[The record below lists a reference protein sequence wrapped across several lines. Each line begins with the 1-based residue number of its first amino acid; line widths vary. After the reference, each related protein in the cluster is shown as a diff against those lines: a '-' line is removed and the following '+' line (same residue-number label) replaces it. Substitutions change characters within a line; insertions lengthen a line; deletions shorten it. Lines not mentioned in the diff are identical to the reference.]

1 MGERHVSELDDVAGK
16 SARGSFYL
24 FVGVFLSELINAV
37 GAVIVA
43 RLLTPQEYGVFGL
56 SLVLPGIFLMFSN
69 WGIAEALTRFLTRY
83 QAEGRWGDIKRM
95 TRTGLIFN
103 GTLACMLSLIM
114 YVLADPLAS
123 MVLVR
128 PELGDLVM
136 LSSAIVIIQTVF
148 ATSSSILLGLERM
161 DLVAAMM
168 VIQAAIKASASPLLI
183 RYGYRV
189 SGAVAGYMISTL
201 VVALLSVIV
210 IARHL
215 WARRAPSQDETEESS
230 LRGMLSF
237 GFPLFMSNFV
247 GGVNLRYRGLLQA
260 WFATDLAIGNLNI
273 ATKFRSLVGL
283 FTSPIIWTLYPAFSK
298 FRYGERKG
306 ELESMFR
313 NSIRYATIIVLPAVC
328 LIAIMSKPLVV
339 TLFGT
344 GYEQAPFF
352 LVLALMEYL
361 AVGLGSLS
369 IMGFLNS
376 QGETKTTFHL
386 NSVSVTISVALC
398 TVLTWMWSIPGLLA
412 GVFLSSM
419 AGYGYS
425 LYKVSEKYGMRIDLL
440 HTGRVALFSAPS
452 ALVTIAVMDRI
463 GVSNTFVHMALGSG
477 IFLLACMMLAP
488 LMGAVDVRDVQTIRR
503 IIRRETALYPLVAP
517 FLDLEE
523 RILRFEN
530 SHLSGK

>member
-1 MGERHVSELDDVAGK
+1 MSELDDVARK

-24 FVGVFLSELINAV
+24 FVGNFLSELINAV

-43 RLLTPQEYGVFGL
+43 RLLTPQEFGVFSL

-69 WGIAEALTRFLTRY
+69 WGIAEALTRFLARY

-103 GTLACMLSLIM
+103 GALACMLSLIM
-114 YVLADPLAS
+114 YGLADPLAS
-123 MVLVR
+123 MALTR
-128 PELGDLVM
+128 PELGDLVR

-148 ATSSSILLGLERM
+148 ATSSSILFGLERM
-161 DLVAAMM
+161 DLMAAMM
-168 VIQAAIKASASPLLI
+168 VTQAIIKASASPLLI
-183 RYGYRV
+183 RYGYGV

-201 VVALLSVIV
+201 AVALLSVVLI
-210 IARHL
+210 IRCL
-215 WARRAPSQDETEESS
+215 WAKRASTQIETEESS
-230 LRGMLSF
+230 LEGMLRF

-247 GGVNLRYRGLLQA
+247 GGVSLRYQGLLQA

-283 FTSPIIWTLYPAFSK
+283 FTAPIVWTLYPAFSK
-298 FRYGERKG
+298 FRYGEKRR

-313 NSIRYATIIVLPAVC
+313 NSIRYAIILVLPAMC

-344 GYEQAPFF
+344 GYDQAPLF
-352 LVLALMEYL
+352 LVLALLEYL

-386 NSVSVTISVALC
+386 NSVSVTLSVALC
-398 TVLTWMWSIPGLLA
+398 TVLTWKWSIPGLLT

-419 AGYGYS
+419 TGYGYS
-425 LYKVSEKYGMRIDLL
+425 LYKVSKKYGMRIDLL

-452 ALVTIAVMDRI
+452 ALMTIAVMDRI
-463 GVSNTFVHMALGSG
+463 GVSSTFVYMALGSG
-477 IFLLACMMLAP
+477 MFLLACMILAP
-488 LMGAVDVRDVQTIRR
+488 LTGAVSIRDLQTIRR
-503 IIRRETALYPLVAP
+503 ILRKETALYPLVAP

-523 RILRFEN
+523 RIMRFEKGR
-530 SHLSGK
+530 LSGE

>member
-1 MGERHVSELDDVAGK
+1 MSELDDVARK
-16 SARGSFYL
+16 SARGSLYL
-24 FVGVFLSELINAV
+24 FVGNFLSELINAV

-43 RLLTPQEYGVFGL
+43 RLLTPQEFGLFGL
-56 SLVLPGIFLMFSN
+56 SLVLPSIFLMFSN
-69 WGIAEALTRFLTRY
+69 WGVAEALTRFIARY

-103 GTLACMLSLIM
+103 GALACILSLTM

-123 MVLVR
+123 MALAR
-128 PELGDLVM
+128 PELGDLVR

-148 ATSSSILLGLERM
+148 ATSSSILFGLERM

-168 VIQAAIKASASPLLI
+168 VTQAVIKSSASPLLI
-183 RYGYRV
+183 RYGYGV

-201 VVALLSVIV
+201 AAALLSVILIV
-210 IARHL
+210 RHL
-215 WARRAPSQDETEESS
+215 WARRAPTQGETEESS
-230 LRGMLSF
+230 LRGMLRF
-237 GFPLFMSNFV
+237 GIPLFMGNFV
-247 GGVNLRYRGLLQA
+247 GGVSLRYQGLLQA

-283 FTSPIIWTLYPAFSK
+283 FTAPIIWTLYPAFSK
-298 FRYGERKG
+298 FRYGERRE

-313 NSIRYATIIVLPAVC
+313 NSIRYATILVLPAIC
-328 LIAIMSKPLVV
+328 LIAIMSEPIVV

-344 GYEQAPFF
+344 GYDQAPFF
-352 LVLALMEYL
+352 LVLALLEYL

-386 NSVSVTISVALC
+386 NSVSVVLSVALC
-398 TVLTWMWSIPGLLA
+398 TVLTWSWSIPGLLV

-419 AGYGYS
+419 AGYGYG
-425 LYKVSEKYGMRIDLL
+425 LYRVSERFGMRIDLL

-452 ALVTIAVMDRI
+452 SLLTIAVMDLL
-463 GVSNTFVHMALGSG
+463 GVSNSFVHMALGSG
-477 IFLLACMMLAP
+477 MFLLACMVLAP
-488 LMGAVDVRDVQTIRR
+488 LTGAVDVRDLQTIRR
-503 IIRRETALYPLVAP
+503 ILRRETALYPLVAP
-517 FLDLEE
+517 FIDLEE
-523 RILRFEN
+523 WIMTFEKGR
-530 SHLSGK
+530 LSGK